1 MHSVFINFVI
11 LIISSTICYSG
22 TISFNNATFITP
34 ENWTTTTWA
43 IDPVWANDS
52 TSRFDFQLGEG
63 YPISPGPYNSSP
75 DISIFQDGAF
85 QRANDL
91 ATVIT
96 QIDSHM
102 FQNLSYY
109 NAWQAEEH
117 VPFYYQYSLIPTA
130 AFLNSQGSIE
140 RTYAFV
146 LTHYSPDGSDII
158 EQGNFGLIV
167 DGNSIV
173 YYAEIIQNPSNNS
186 LSAEEST
193 ALFSTSDSY
202 STTNPLSTVSKPT
215 DSDKDG
221 IPDAI
226 ETYLG
231 NDPNDDS
238 DAQASLDGIQNKY
251 SLEEIKDLRADS
263 EMVEVTNG
271 QAKLNLKIESSKN
284 LGWWTVDGS
293 TFYDIPAYSVD
304 HVNFSIP
311 SDELGSW
318 TIEGNLCTIT
328 TDKFF
333 TSADGTEA
341 FVTISSGELASWTVN
356 GNLSTDSNDAD
367 VNVPASE
374 LGSWTIEGNLCTI
387 VTHNFVNKGGVP
399 FLDVSTPANVIA
411 SWTVQDNTFI
421 VNQNEAYLNLR
432 LPVSSLGWWTVDGA
446 TFKVSPHKSIVSDDG
461 QNFILEI
468 PRTAL
473 GWWTVDGADFTV
485 SEDPISIRVG
495 GNAVIP
501 LKLSTYEPDYNELN
515 DSFNSTETNTKF
527 FRFNFD

>member
-52 TSRFDFQLGEG
+52 TSRFDFKLGEG
-63 YPISPGPYNSSP
+63 YPIYPGPYNSSP

-109 NAWQAEEH
+109 NAWQAEDH
-117 VPFYYQYSLIPTA
+117 GSFYYQYSLIPTA

-146 LTHYSPDGSDII
+146 LTFYHPNGSDIM

-167 DGNSIV
+167 DENSIV

-251 SLEEIKDLRADS
+251 SLEEIKDLRGGSKMIEISNGEAMLS
-263 EMVEVTNG
+263 MEVE
-271 QAKLNLKIESSKN
+271 E
-284 LGWWTVDGS
+284 
-293 TFYDIPAYSVD
+293 
-304 HVNFSIP
+304 

-318 TIEGNLCTIT
+318 TISGN
-328 TDKFF
+328 
-333 TSADGTEA
+333 
-341 FVTISSGELASWTVN
+341 
-356 GNLSTDSNDAD
+356 
-367 VNVPASE
+367 
-374 LGSWTIEGNLCTI
+374 
-387 VTHNFVNKGGVP
+387 
-399 FLDVSTPANVIA
+399 VSTNI
-411 SWTVQDNTFI
+411 
-421 VNQNEAYLNLR
+421 
-432 LPVSSLGWWTVDGA
+432 SLKAG
-446 TFKVSPHKSIVSDDG
+446 
-461 QNFILEI
+461 
-468 PRTAL
+468 
-473 GWWTVDGADFTV
+473 
-485 SEDPISIRVG
+485 ED
-495 GNAVIP
+495 
-501 LKLSTYEPDYNELN
+501 K
-515 DSFNSTETNTKF
+515 KF
-527 FRFNFD
+527 FRFKMNNSDFDANDVTLSIGDTEYDETAIKEALAEQYGVPVELLSLTVNPG